1 MKNRLA
7 EIDFSICCKRFF
19 NLRKIIFVG
28 IDEKNPYFCKTYKAK
43 RKKHAKHHEKP
54 SPRGRG

>member
-28 IDEKNPYFCKTYKAK
+28 IDEKKSLFLQNIQSKKEKTCKT
-43 RKKHAKHHEKP
+43 P
-54 SPRGRG
+54 

>member
-43 RKKHAKHHEKP
+43 RKKRLKGKK
-54 SPRGRG
+54 GKGDY

>member
-43 RKKHAKHHEKP
+43 RKKHAKRHEKT
-54 SPRGRG
+54 STRGRG